1 MPTTPPTVLLT
12 GASGFL
18 GIHTVSRLRAA
29 GHPVRALVRDRSK
42 LAANLRLLE
51 IDVDDVEV
59 VEGDLT
65 DQAIVKEAVTGTDA
79 VIHAAATF
87 SLKRRDRAVMEQQNE
102 LLTRTVLNAGAEHG
116 CDVLVHVSSTVALNR
131 PGGAVLDPHSPLGPG
146 LGPYSASK
154 VASERVARVMQEAQ
168 APVTIVNPGGVV
180 GPDDPYVGEN
190 AESCIAI
197 LKNRLPAWP
206 RGQLHYV
213 DVRDTAEV
221 LTAAVTHEPGG
232 RYLVPG
238 ATVPSPF
245 PVLRRVTG
253 RRLAALTV
261 PAKLATAATMPGYL
275 TGWSFLPGAAEGPR
289 TVGCANPVDSSRTTE
304 ELGVTA
310 RSADDAFRDTVR
322 WLRKAGHINAR
333 EAGNAGD

>member
-42 LAANLRLLE
+42 L
-51 IDVDDVEV
+51 
-59 VEGDLT
+59 
-65 DQAIVKEAVTGTDA
+65 
-79 VIHAAATF
+79 
-87 SLKRRDRAVMEQQNE
+87 
-102 LLTRTVLNAGAEHG
+102 
-116 CDVLVHVSSTVALNR
+116 
-131 PGGAVLDPHSPLGPG
+131 
-146 LGPYSASK
+146 
-154 VASERVARVMQEAQ
+154 EAQ

-232 RYLVPG
+232 RYLIPG
-238 ATVPSPF
+238 ATVPSP
-245 PVLRRVTG
+245 
-253 RRLAALTV
+253 
-261 PAKLATAATMPGYL
+261 
-275 TGWSFLPGAAEGPR
+275 
-289 TVGCANPVDSSRTTE
+289 
-304 ELGVTA
+304 
-310 RSADDAFRDTVR
+310 
-322 WLRKAGHINAR
+322 
-333 EAGNAGD
+333 